1 MLGQAPKD
9 RVIQGLQCRR
19 PLGIMQFV
27 KALQFL
33 GERAWEL
40 KLPCPVEAAKELRAT
55 DGQFISLLRDG
66 NLITDICEPFVM
78 MS

>member
-9 RVIQGLQCRR
+9 PVIQGLQCRR
-19 PLGIMQFV
+19 PFGIMQFV

-40 KLPCPVEAAKELRAT
+40 KLPYPVEAAKELRAPR
-55 DGQFISLLRDG
+55 GQFISLLRDG

-78 MS
+78 